1 MSTGI
6 SPTSDTAGRS
16 RVGLREQVLGLLQE
30 RRELTKPEISAA
42 LGKSIP
48 AVTAHLRALVHEG
61 YVEESGSAGSTG
73 GRRPVILR
81 FRPRA
86 RYLLAADVR
95 PGQLRT
101 VLTDLDTRVLRE
113 EAVRLGGK
121 SSAQQ
126 MIVRLVE
133 AFRAVMPT
141 GADRERVVGAGLSL
155 PGTVHPEQLLMEF
168 APNLRLRN
176 LNFGALEVEL
186 GIPIRLEN
194 EANAAAL
201 AEFYLGRYRGVRHL
215 IYVSV
220 IQGIGVGIILNGS
233 LYRGAHGNAG
243 EFGHMT
249 YVPGGRRC
257 SCGRRGC
264 WERYASERALPDEYR
279 ESGGTGT
286 VHSFVDLKRR
296 IDRGDRAAVS
306 ALQTIIGNLATGVG
320 SLAAGFDP
328 DLLLVGGGIVGL
340 NDMVISGIRERLPGC
355 PVELASL
362 GENAALKGAALLPR
376 SAVGI

>member
-1 MSTGI
+1 M
-6 SPTSDTAGRS
+6 
-16 RVGLREQVLGLLQE
+16 LGLLQE
-30 RRELTKPEISAA
+30 RRELTKPEISAT

-48 AVTAHLRALVHEG
+48 AVTAHLRALAREG

-73 GRRPVILR
+73 GRRPIIVR

-95 PGQLRT
+95 PGELRT

-113 EAVRLGGK
+113 QAVPLRRK
-121 SSAQQ
+121 RSAQQ
-126 MIVRLVE
+126 MIVSLVD
-133 AFRAVMPT
+133 AFRAVMPGESDPT
-141 GADRERVVGAGLSL
+141 RVVGAGLSL
-155 PGTVHPEQLLMEF
+155 PGTVHPEQLVMEF
-168 APNLRLRN
+168 APNLGLRN
-176 LNFGALEVEL
+176 ISFGGLEAEL

-201 AEFYLGRYRGVRHL
+201 AEFHLGRYRGARHL

-220 IQGIGVGIILNGS
+220 IQGIGVGIILNGA

-279 ESGGTGT
+279 ESGGAGT
-286 VHSFVDLKRR
+286 VRSFVDLTRR
-296 IDRGDRAAVS
+296 IDRGDRAAIS
-306 ALQTIIGNLATGVG
+306 ALEAIVGNLATGVG
-320 SLAAGFDP
+320 SLVAGFDP
-328 DLLLVGGGIVGL
+328 DLLVIGGGIVGFH
-340 NDMVISGIRERLPGC
+340 DMVVTRIRERLPGC

-362 GENAALKGAALLPR
+362 GDDAALKGAALLPR
-376 SAVGI
+376 SAVGL